1 MSCSLVQ
8 WSQDTI
14 NGFLMDESSISL
26 AAEAHEEKRHNVQM
40 MHSELTFDLNHFMT
54 GIKMKYW
61 GWGEERRKGREP
73 WMAAMLIAKQHTSHV
88 ETKVGFGATTTAQPK
103 VS

>member
-1 MSCSLVQ
+1 
-8 WSQDTI
+8 
-14 NGFLMDESSISL
+14 MDESSISL

-40 MHSELTFDLNHFMT
+40 MHSVLTFDLNHFMT

-73 WMAAMLIAKQHTSHV
+73 
-88 ETKVGFGATTTAQPK
+88 
-103 VS
+103 